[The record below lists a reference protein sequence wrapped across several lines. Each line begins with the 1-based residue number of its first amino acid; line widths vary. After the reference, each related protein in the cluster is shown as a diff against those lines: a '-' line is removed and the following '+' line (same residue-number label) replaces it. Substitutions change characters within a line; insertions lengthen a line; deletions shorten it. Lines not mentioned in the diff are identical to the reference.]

1 MKKLVLIAAAAAA
14 LVASAAAPAN
24 ALSIIK
30 PGCCGGWNPGG
41 GGFHPHW
48 GGGISIGV
56 GLSSGYGYGG
66 GYGGDCYYVRRNVL
80 IPNIGIVSKRQL
92 VCG

>member
-41 GGFHPHW
+41 GGFHPH
-48 GGGISIGV
+48 I
-56 GLSSGYGYGG
+56 LAQA
-66 GYGGDCYYVRRNVL
+66 L
-80 IPNIGIVSKRQL
+80 E
-92 VCG
+92 

>member
-14 LVASAAAPAN
+14 LAGSAAAPAN

-30 PGCCGGWNPGG
+30 PGCCGGFNPGG
-41 GGFHPHW
+41 HHHNGHGHW
-48 GGGISIGV
+48 GGGFSV
-56 GLSSGYGYGG
+56 GQVGDV

-80 IPNIGIVSKRQL
+80 VPGMGVVSRREL
-92 VCG
+92 VCN

>member
-14 LVASAAAPAN
+14 LAASAAAPAN

-41 GGFHPHW
+41 NHHWHGGW
-48 GGGISIGV
+48 GGGLSIGV
-56 GLSSGYGYGG
+56 GLDS

-80 IPNIGIVSKRQL
+80 VPGMGLVSRRQL
-92 VCG
+92 VCE

>member
-14 LVASAAAPAN
+14 LAASAATPAS
-24 ALSIIK
+24 AFSIVK

-41 GGFHPHW
+41 GFHPHW
-48 GGGISIGV
+48 GGGVSIGI
-56 GLSSGYGYGG
+56 GLDSGYGYG

-80 IPNIGIVSKRQL
+80 VPNIGVVSRREL

>member
-41 GGFHPHW
+41 NHNHHWHGGF
-48 GGGISIGV
+48 GGGLSVGIG
-56 GLSSGYGYGG
+56 LDG
-66 GYGGDCYYVRRNVL
+66 GYGSDCYYVRRNVL
-80 IPNIGIVSKRQL
+80 IPNIGIVSKREL

>member
-14 LVASAAAPAN
+14 LAGSAAAPAN

-30 PGCCGGWNPGG
+30 PGCCGGWTGG
-41 GGFHPHW
+41 HHW
-48 GGGISIGV
+48 GGGWGG
-56 GLSSGYGYGG
+56 GLSVGIGLDSGYGYG

-80 IPNIGIVSKRQL
+80 VPGMGVVSRREL
-92 VCG
+92 VCN